1 MVDAYTPEEL
11 ERDGAP
17 VIIPGSVGLTL
28 MLSKTADRFPVVS
41 VGKRVLSIAE
51 AEHLYHDLGSAIE
64 VARGRA

>member
-41 VGKRVLSIAE
+41 VG
-51 AEHLYHDLGSAIE
+51 
-64 VARGRA
+64 